1 MKAPGFRIR
10 FAGVLALAAGFAAL
24 AIFSCSS
31 DPANTLGSD
40 SDLLGS
46 EPGDVAQ
53 DTLAVLGDTTYA
65 FNTPAAVAA
74 ELELGMDSLYTR
86 AIILQPSFSGLTT
99 EQRNAAILQVDLRL
113 PPVDVPGSFPVRFY
127 EYGKVYEQGDDVDLD
142 NLGPAINDPD
152 EDSIDRIIEFA
163 DARHP
168 LDPALVKQWI
178 DVDSTHE
185 AIVIVYQDTV
195 NQRLARF
202 VSTENA
208 DSSATLQIQFAGIA
222 PEKRLNIVHDATVFR
237 PRYTTS
243 NLIVSDGY
251 TRRVYMR
258 AELDSL
264 AKDANVHTARIRFHI
279 VPGSIFGNNTTLLLY
294 IPDSTDPTK
303 PEFKTGQRITEQPI
317 VAGDEVVDFPLTN
330 ALFLIL
336 QGTLKDN
343 GFAIRFKDETTALRQ
358 VELYGT
364 SAPENLRPRVFAT
377 TSSPA
382 VFD

>member
-1 MKAPGFRIR
+1 MSAPGFRVR
-10 FAGVLALAAGFAAL
+10 FAGFLALVAVLAAL

-31 DPANTLGSD
+31 DPASTLGSD

-46 EPGDVAQ
+46 EPGEVIQ
-53 DTLAVLGDTTYA
+53 DTLDVLEDTTYA
-65 FNTPAAVAA
+65 FNTPISVAA

-86 AIILQPSFSGLTT
+86 TMILQPSFSGLTT
-99 EQRNAAILQVDLRL
+99 AQKNAAILHVDLRL

-127 EYGKVYEQGDDVDLD
+127 EYGKRYEPGDDVDLE

-152 EDSIDRIIEFA
+152 AGSIERIIEFA
-163 DARHP
+163 DARHA
-168 LDPALVKQWI
+168 LDPALVKKWI
-178 DVDSTHE
+178 DVDSTRE

-195 NQRLARF
+195 NERLARF
-202 VSTENA
+202 VSVENA
-208 DSSATLQIQFAGIA
+208 DSAATLQIEFAGIS
-222 PEKRLNIVHDATVFR
+222 PEKRLNIVYDATAYR
-237 PRYTTS
+237 PRYPTN

-258 AELDSL
+258 AALDSL
-264 AKDANVHTARIRFHI
+264 ASDANVHTARIRFHI
-279 VPGSIFGNNTTLLLY
+279 VPGSIRGKNTTLLLY
-294 IPDSTDPTK
+294 IPDSPDPTK
-303 PEFKTGQRITEQPI
+303 ADFKTGQRITEQPI
-317 VAGDEVVDFPLTN
+317 VEGDEFIDFPLTN

-343 GFAIRFKDETTALRQ
+343 GFAIRFKDETTTLRQ

-364 SAPENLRPRVFAT
+364 SAPDSLRPRVYAT